1 MGWFKS
7 EDEKRLEREIEMKRT
22 IAQIKKNIREQ
33 QQFTQS
39 YIDQAKRAKRI
50 GDLATLTQL
59 KGLIKKTAT
68 VVKMRERQLLSL
80 EMTLQIKK
88 QAESDSEFAKAMS
101 TFAQSIAAVYKSVD
115 YVQVAKQTEEAFQRA
130 NTIQERMQL
139 MLDMTQDSINTN
151 MESSED
157 LVSDKDID
165 KMIDEQVMAE
175 EGQKL
180 DAEISKGI
188 KQIEDELKS

>member
-7 EDEKRLEREIEMKRT
+7 DDEKRLEREIEMKRT

-33 QQFTQS
+33 IEFTKS
-39 YIDQAKRAKRI
+39 YVEQAKRAKRI

-59 KGLIKKTAT
+59 KSLIKKTAT

-101 TFAQSIAAVYKSVD
+101 TFAQSIASVYKSVD

-151 MESSED
+151 MEGAGD
-157 LVSDKDID
+157 LVTDKDID

-175 EGQKL
+175 DGQKL

-188 KQIEDELKS
+188 KQIEDELKG

>member
-1 MGWFKS
+1 
-7 EDEKRLEREIEMKRT
+7 
-22 IAQIKKNIREQ
+22 
-33 QQFTQS
+33 
-39 YIDQAKRAKRI
+39 
-50 GDLATLTQL
+50 
-59 KGLIKKTAT
+59 
-68 VVKMRERQLLSL
+68 MRERQLLSL

-175 EGQKL
+175 DGQKL

-188 KQIEDELKS
+188 KQIEDELKG

>member
-7 EDEKRLEREIEMKRT
+7 EEEKRLEREIEMKRT

-33 QQFTQS
+33 EQFTRS
-39 YIDQAKRAKRI
+39 YVEQAKRAKRI
-50 GDLATLTQL
+50 GDLSTLMQL

-88 QAESDSEFAKAMS
+88 QAESDAEFAKAMS

-151 MESSED
+151 MEGSEE
-157 LVSDKDID
+157 LITDKEID
-165 KMIDEQVMAE
+165 KMIDEQIMSE

-188 KQIEDELKS
+188 KQIEDELKG

>member
-7 EDEKRLEREIEMKRT
+7 DEEKRLEREIEMKRT

-50 GDLATLTQL
+50 GDLATLQQL

-175 EGQKL
+175 DGQKL

-188 KQIEDELKS
+188 KQIEDELKG

>member
-1 MGWFKS
+1 
-7 EDEKRLEREIEMKRT
+7 
-22 IAQIKKNIREQ
+22 
-33 QQFTQS
+33 
-39 YIDQAKRAKRI
+39 
-50 GDLATLTQL
+50 
-59 KGLIKKTAT
+59 
-68 VVKMRERQLLSL
+68 
-80 EMTLQIKK
+80 MTLQIKK

-175 EGQKL
+175 DGQKL

-188 KQIEDELKS
+188 KQIEDELKG

>member
-7 EDEKRLEREIEMKRT
+7 EEEKRLEREIEMKRT

-50 GDLATLTQL
+50 GDLATLQQL

-157 LVSDKDID
+157 IVSDKDID

-188 KQIEDELKS
+188 KQIEDELKG

>member
-7 EDEKRLEREIEMKRT
+7 DDEKRLEREIEMKRT

-33 QQFTQS
+33 NEFTKS
-39 YIDQAKRAKRI
+39 YVEQAKRAKRI
-50 GDLATLTQL
+50 GDLQTLTQL
-59 KGLIKKTAT
+59 KSLVKKTAT

-151 MESSED
+151 MEGSED

-188 KQIEDELKS
+188 KQIEDELKG

>member
-33 QQFTQS
+33 VDFTKS
-39 YIDQAKRAKRI
+39 YVEQAKRAKRI

-59 KGLIKKTAT
+59 KSLIKKTAT

-101 TFAQSIAAVYKSVD
+101 TFAQSIASVYKSVD

-151 MESSED
+151 MEGSTD

-165 KMIDEQVMAE
+165 KMIDDQVMAE
-175 EGQKL
+175 DGQKL

>member
-50 GDLATLTQL
+50 GDLATLQQL
-59 KGLIKKTAT
+59 KSLIKKTAT

-188 KQIEDELKS
+188 KQIEDELKG

>member
-7 EDEKRLEREIEMKRT
+7 DEEKRLEREIEMKRT

-33 QQFTQS
+33 QQFTGS

-50 GDLATLTQL
+50 GDLATLQQL

-175 EGQKL
+175 DGQKL

-188 KQIEDELKS
+188 KQIEDELKG

>member
-7 EDEKRLEREIEMKRT
+7 EEEKRLEREIEMKRT